1 MSKVKKTIT
10 KEQLEKIT
18 KQQSRL
24 SESLR
29 SIGVLEVQ
37 KDTIKNI
44 VIEVSKEIEETK
56 QELEKEYGEVNIDLT
71 DGSYTAIESK
81 MKNNIRKISIGSDYK
96 TDAMHYSV
104 GQQVYGG
111 HEISHILLDESDK
124 SYNIYIKKNNE
135 VMPWK
140 KFNSNMAISVE
151 YDLEY

>member
-1 MSKVKKTIT
+1 MSKVKKIVKKTIT

-56 QELEKEYGEVNIDLT
+56 QELEKEYGGVNIDLT

-81 MKNNIRKISIGSDYK
+81 
-96 TDAMHYSV
+96 
-104 GQQVYGG
+104 
-111 HEISHILLDESDK
+111 
-124 SYNIYIKKNNE
+124 NE
-135 VMPWK
+135 
-140 KFNSNMAISVE
+140 E
-151 YDLEY
+151 

>member
-1 MSKVKKTIT
+1 MSKVKKTVKKTIT

-81 MKNNIRKISIGSDYK
+81 
-96 TDAMHYSV
+96 
-104 GQQVYGG
+104 
-111 HEISHILLDESDK
+111 
-124 SYNIYIKKNNE
+124 NE
-135 VMPWK
+135 
-140 KFNSNMAISVE
+140 E
-151 YDLEY
+151 

>member
-1 MSKVKKTIT
+1 MSKVKKIVKKTIT

-81 MKNNIRKISIGSDYK
+81 
-96 TDAMHYSV
+96 
-104 GQQVYGG
+104 
-111 HEISHILLDESDK
+111 
-124 SYNIYIKKNNE
+124 NE
-135 VMPWK
+135 
-140 KFNSNMAISVE
+140 E
-151 YDLEY
+151 

>member
-71 DGSYTAIESK
+71 DGSYTDIESK
-81 MKNNIRKISIGSDYK
+81 
-96 TDAMHYSV
+96 
-104 GQQVYGG
+104 
-111 HEISHILLDESDK
+111 
-124 SYNIYIKKNNE
+124 NE
-135 VMPWK
+135 
-140 KFNSNMAISVE
+140 E
-151 YDLEY
+151 

>member
-1 MSKVKKTIT
+1 MSKVKNIVKKTIT

-18 KQQSRL
+18 KQQNRL

-71 DGSYTAIESK
+71 DGSYTAIEN
-81 MKNNIRKISIGSDYK
+81 KN
-96 TDAMHYSV
+96 
-104 GQQVYGG
+104 
-111 HEISHILLDESDK
+111 EE
-124 SYNIYIKKNNE
+124 
-135 VMPWK
+135 
-140 KFNSNMAISVE
+140 
-151 YDLEY
+151 

>member
-56 QELEKEYGEVNIDLT
+56 QELEKEYGGVNIDLT
-71 DGSYTAIESK
+71 DGPYTAIESK
-81 MKNNIRKISIGSDYK
+81 
-96 TDAMHYSV
+96 
-104 GQQVYGG
+104 
-111 HEISHILLDESDK
+111 
-124 SYNIYIKKNNE
+124 NE
-135 VMPWK
+135 
-140 KFNSNMAISVE
+140 E
-151 YDLEY
+151 

>member
-56 QELEKEYGEVNIDLT
+56 QELEKEYGGVNIDLT

-81 MKNNIRKISIGSDYK
+81 
-96 TDAMHYSV
+96 
-104 GQQVYGG
+104 
-111 HEISHILLDESDK
+111 
-124 SYNIYIKKNNE
+124 NE
-135 VMPWK
+135 
-140 KFNSNMAISVE
+140 E
-151 YDLEY
+151 

>member
-1 MSKVKKTIT
+1 MSKVKNIVKKTIT

-18 KQQSRL
+18 KQQNRL

-81 MKNNIRKISIGSDYK
+81 
-96 TDAMHYSV
+96 
-104 GQQVYGG
+104 
-111 HEISHILLDESDK
+111 
-124 SYNIYIKKNNE
+124 NE
-135 VMPWK
+135 
-140 KFNSNMAISVE
+140 E
-151 YDLEY
+151 

>member
-81 MKNNIRKISIGSDYK
+81 
-96 TDAMHYSV
+96 
-104 GQQVYGG
+104 
-111 HEISHILLDESDK
+111 
-124 SYNIYIKKNNE
+124 NE
-135 VMPWK
+135 
-140 KFNSNMAISVE
+140 E
-151 YDLEY
+151 

>member
-1 MSKVKKTIT
+1 MSKVKNIVKKTIT

-81 MKNNIRKISIGSDYK
+81 
-96 TDAMHYSV
+96 
-104 GQQVYGG
+104 
-111 HEISHILLDESDK
+111 
-124 SYNIYIKKNNE
+124 NE
-135 VMPWK
+135 
-140 KFNSNMAISVE
+140 E
-151 YDLEY
+151 

>member
-1 MSKVKKTIT
+1 MSKVKKTVKKTIT

-37 KDTIKNI
+37 KDTVKKI
-44 VIEVSKEIEETK
+44 VIEVSKEIEDTK

-81 MKNNIRKISIGSDYK
+81 
-96 TDAMHYSV
+96 
-104 GQQVYGG
+104 
-111 HEISHILLDESDK
+111 
-124 SYNIYIKKNNE
+124 NE
-135 VMPWK
+135 
-140 KFNSNMAISVE
+140 E
-151 YDLEY
+151 